1 MSVSKDK
8 LEQEKDELTDKRN
21 RLKALANEES
31 EINDLLPP
39 EMLES
44 LVVPLENVMSNYT
57 DLLEKRRGLIGEKLS
72 RVEKIEDLKK
82 KAELKLS
89 EAQEQLNRLSDS

>member
-44 LVVPLENVMSNYT
+44 LVVPLEMS
-57 DLLEKRRGLIGEKLS
+57 
-72 RVEKIEDLKK
+72 
-82 KAELKLS
+82 
-89 EAQEQLNRLSDS
+89 